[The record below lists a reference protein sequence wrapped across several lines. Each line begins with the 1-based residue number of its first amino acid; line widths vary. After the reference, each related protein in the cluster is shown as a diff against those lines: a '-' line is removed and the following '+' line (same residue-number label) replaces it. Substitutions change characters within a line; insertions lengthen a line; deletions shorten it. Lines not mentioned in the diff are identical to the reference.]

1 MSAII
6 KKDITINLV
15 GAITPTDIAIHYN
28 LKWRTALVILLAL
41 TFEGKLRITKGGFV
55 GVWYPYFLFIICP

>member
-15 GAITPTDIAIHYN
+15 GTITPSQIANHYN
-28 LKWRTALVILLAL
+28 LRWRTALVILLAL
-41 TFEGKLRITKGGFV
+41 TFEGKLKLTKDGFA
-55 GVWYPYFLFIICP
+55 GV

>member
-15 GAITPTDIAIHYN
+15 GVITPSQIANHYN
-28 LKWRTALVILLAL
+28 LRWRTALIILLAL
-41 TFEGKLRITKGGFV
+41 TFEGKLKITKGGFT
-55 GVWYPYFLFIICP
+55 GV